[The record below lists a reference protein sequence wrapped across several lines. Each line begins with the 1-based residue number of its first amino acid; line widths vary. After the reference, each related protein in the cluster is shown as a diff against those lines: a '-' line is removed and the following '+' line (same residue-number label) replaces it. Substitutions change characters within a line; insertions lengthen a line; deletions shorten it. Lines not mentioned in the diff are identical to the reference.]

1 MPGAI
6 LGIYGKQRSGKTL
19 IAYKIAQSLQNKCKD
34 AGYDLRVYTNL
45 YTTDSGFTYVR
56 SIDELPLDLSPKI
69 VLLDEVYN
77 GLDAQDYR
85 KLKNISIFLNTIGK
99 QNCLLIFTSIDA
111 NMVYNRL
118 RTQSN
123 AVILAKGDK
132 KRIHYKFINLNTMHA
147 NDFVC
152 IKNDELFKNVNYDT
166 QFIPVEFN
174 WDMTTWIDKLN
185 YFYKENYGFEL

>member
-1 MPGAI
+1 MPGAV
-6 LGIYGKQRSGKTL
+6 LGVYGKQRSGKTL
-19 IAYKIAQSLQNKCKD
+19 IAYKIACALQDRCKE

-45 YTTDSGFTYVR
+45 YTTDVGFTYVR

-69 VLLDEVYN
+69 VLIDEVYN

-99 QNCLLIFTSIDA
+99 QNCLFIYTSIEA
-111 NMVYNRL
+111 SMVYNRL

-123 AVILAKGDK
+123 AVILAKGDRQ
-132 KRIHYKFINLNTMHA
+132 RIHYKYINMNTMSA
-147 NDFVC
+147 RDFMC
-152 IKNDELFKNVNYDT
+152 IKNAQLFKNVNYDT

-174 WDMTTWIDKLN
+174 WDMTTWVGKLKN
-185 YFYKENYGFEL
+185 FYKENYGFEL

>member
-1 MPGAI
+1 MPGAV
-6 LGIYGKQRSGKTL
+6 LGVYGKQRSGKTL
-19 IAYKIAQSLQNKCKD
+19 IAYKIARALKDRCKE

-69 VLLDEVYN
+69 VLIDEVYN

-99 QNCLLIFTSIDA
+99 QNCLFIYTSIEA
-111 NMVYNRL
+111 SMVYNRL

-123 AVILAKGDK
+123 AVILAKGDRQ
-132 KRIHYKFINLNTMHA
+132 RIHYKYINMNTMSA
-147 NDFVC
+147 RDFTC
-152 IKNDELFKNVNYDT
+152 IKNAQLFKNVNYDT

-174 WDMTTWIDKLN
+174 WNMTSWVGKLN
-185 YFYKENYGFEL
+185 NFYKENYGFEL